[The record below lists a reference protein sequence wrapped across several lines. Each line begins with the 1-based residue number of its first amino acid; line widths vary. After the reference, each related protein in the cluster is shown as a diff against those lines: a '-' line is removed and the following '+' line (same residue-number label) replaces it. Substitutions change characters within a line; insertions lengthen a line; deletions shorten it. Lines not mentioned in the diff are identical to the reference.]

1 MPEFIG
7 SSFDKAGRSLI
18 DPAFFF
24 GFVGKT
30 FDQAGGFMGI
40 EITGNRGRS
49 KSIVDTLS
57 SIDWRGYGE
66 LVAGVDEV
74 GRGCVAGD
82 VYAAAVVFNPD
93 QLEIDFEQQLTDSK
107 LLSEK
112 KREELAELIIK
123 NHWVGIG
130 KADVQEIDEINILQ
144 ASLRAME
151 RAIAALPNVPRFCLI
166 DGNQKVPNLKM
177 FQECIVKGDLR
188 VSVISAASIV
198 AKVTRDREMKR
209 LDAIYPGFGF
219 GDHKGYGTKAHLEQI
234 ARLKPCAIH
243 RRSFKGVKEWLQQ
256 GQEI

>member
-1 MPEFIG
+1 
-7 SSFDKAGRSLI
+7 
-18 DPAFFF
+18 
-24 GFVGKT
+24 
-30 FDQAGGFMGI
+30 MGI
-40 EITGNRGRS
+40 EKSGNRDGRKVS
-49 KSIVDTLS
+49 AGSLS

-82 VYAAAVVFNPD
+82 VYAAAVVFDPENLD
-93 QLEIDFEQQLTDSK
+93 SNFEQQLTDSK

-112 KREELAELIIK
+112 RREEFAEIIIK

-130 KADVQEIDEINILQ
+130 KADVKEIDEINILR

-151 RAIAALPNVPRFCLI
+151 RAIAALPNVPKFCLI

-198 AKVTRDREMKR
+198 AKVTRDQEMKR
-209 LDAIYPGFGF
+209 LDSIYPGFGF

-234 ARLKPCAIH
+234 ALLKPCPIH
-243 RRSFKGVKEWLQQ
+243 RRSFKGVKEWIQQ
-256 GQEI
+256 GAEI